1 MKHFLSFLLSIL
13 MLASCAH
20 KQEAMLSVGEAKK
33 ADSLALHVALMPTLG
48 CLPVYYAQLTGITD
62 SLDLDICLLRYSA
75 QMDIDTAIAR
85 RHTDIAYT
93 DIIRAIRLS
102 DSVSITPFLASDEP
116 ITMVA
121 QKGKKVKKM
130 QQMSE
135 KMIAICRLCAT
146 DYWCEKM
153 LDSAKI
159 SQDSIY
165 RPQINDVKLRGKM
178 MCTGL
183 LEGAM
188 LEEPYA
194 SWAIMGGNKRLMQTQ
209 EKSFQFAIWVITD
222 SLHKDKRK
230 AEQTRKFI
238 AAYKTAVEN
247 INKGLYTDSLR
258 SILKRE
264 YELPDSVADSLNF
277 SPIKEPFLPQ
287 KKDVEEALTWL
298 SSRNIKPKKFNPDTF
313 INTTLFNKK

>member
-1 MKHFLSFLLSIL
+1 
-13 MLASCAH
+13 MLASCAN
-20 KQEAMLSVGEAKK
+20 KQEAMLSVAKDKK

-48 CLPVYYAQLTGITD
+48 CLPVYYAQQTGIAD
-62 SLDLDICLLRYSA
+62 SLHLDIRLLRYSA
-75 QMDIDTAIAR
+75 QLDIDTAIIRQHA
-85 RHTDIAYT
+85 DVAYT

-102 DSVSITPFLASDEP
+102 DSVSVTSFLASNEP

-121 QKGKKVKKM
+121 EKGKKVKKM
-130 QQMSE
+130 KQMSE

-178 MCTGL
+178 MRTGL

-194 SWAIMGGNKRLMQTQ
+194 SWAIMDGNKELLRTP
-209 EKSFQFAIWVITD
+209 EHSARFAVWVTTD
-222 SLHKDKRK
+222 SLKRNSRK
-230 AEQTRKFI
+230 TEQIRKFI

-247 INKGLYTDSLR
+247 INKGLYADTLR
-258 SILKRE
+258 SILIRE
-264 YELPDSVADSLNF
+264 YEISESVVDSL
-277 SPIKEPFLPQ
+277 SLTPIKQPDVPQ
-287 KKDVEEALTWL
+287 KKDVEEALNWL
-298 SSRNIKPKKFNPDTF
+298 SGRGITPKKFSSETF
-313 INTTLFNKK
+313 INTTITNKK